1 MKKIIE
7 VDIER
12 EALALINDERIGYEN
27 SVAFV
32 TDRVAFNMRNLIK
45 ELRKNYWGIFTE
57 PIDPVSGRKKIWI
70 PLTQS
75 IVDSVIK
82 NYDID
87 TKDIGVRAKK
97 AEWVNMTSLVRG
109 LYKEN
114 LDKIY
119 FGEYLDEMER
129 TIGIDGTAVWK
140 VIEIK
145 DEDGLYSFDIIPVDL
160 LNFYIDPLARSINDK
175 NTTSV
180 IERAVCPVSWIEKQS
195 DFINKNDLIG
205 KTNIHPTDS
214 LSIVNDTNSKVEMR
228 VLNER
233 YGYMPKSFITGNKKD
248 KDEEVFGRVVASG
261 VSDKMEVIH
270 LIEEMKFPKN
280 ITPYKPY
287 EEFWYQRV
295 PGRWYGRGPSEMVMM
310 LQIWMNIIVNIR
322 INRSYVNQLGLFKV
336 KKGAGITAQMLSRLS
351 ANGVIQVQDMNDIEQ
366 MVVQEASQTSYNDEG
381 SIKDWAQ
388 RVTQA
393 FEVVTG
399 ETMPASTT
407 ATIGAIQS
415 RNALNSFAQIQKGLG
430 MSLQR
435 FLKRQVLPII
445 KKNLKLKEGVSIEL
459 EPSEA
464 RDLIDFYAQKKA
476 YIELKKLRE
485 KGQLLS
491 EELIA
496 MEVAKAKEAFTGKG
510 NTIYWKDF
518 KDIDLDNFD
527 VYFDI
532 TNESIDKNVIV
543 QNLLAS
549 MQFAPEIKE
558 QVVPIIF
565 DLLGQKF
572 KQVEMNQ
579 MPEQMQG
586 QIQRRMPQVSNSMT
600 DQLTNANITR

>member
-1 MKKIIE
+1 MEQKTIE
-7 VDIER
+7 VDIQN
-12 EALALINDERIGYEN
+12 EALALINDERIGWEN

-45 ELRKNYWGIFTE
+45 ELRKNYWGIFQE
-57 PIDPVSGRKKIWI
+57 PIDPISGRKKIWI

-87 TKDIGVRAKK
+87 TKDICIRSKK
-97 AEWVNMTSLVRG
+97 AEWTKLTSLVRG

-119 FGEYLDEMER
+119 FGEHLDEMER

-140 VIEIK
+140 VIECK
-145 DEDGLYSFDIIPVDL
+145 DDDGLYTFDIIPVDL

-175 NTTSV
+175 NTLGT
-180 IERAVCPVSWIEKQS
+180 IERAICPVSWIEKQT
-195 DFINKNDLIG
+195 DFINKKDLVG

-214 LSIVNDTNSKVEMR
+214 LNVINDTQSKIEMR

-233 YGYMPKSFITGNKKD
+233 YGWMPKSFITGLKKD
-248 KDEEVFGRVVASG
+248 KDKEVFGRITASG

-270 LIEEMKFPKN
+270 LIEEMKFPKKMK
-280 ITPYKPY
+280 PFRPY

-295 PGRWYGRGPSEMVMM
+295 PGRWYGRGPAEMVMM
-310 LQIWMNIIVNIR
+310 LQVWMNIIVNIR

-336 KKGAGITAQMLSRLS
+336 KKGSGITAQMLSRLS
-351 ANGVIQVQDMNDIEQ
+351 ANGVIQVQDMQDIEQ
-366 MVVQEASQTSYNDEG
+366 MAVQEASQASYNDEG

-399 ETMPASTT
+399 ETMPSSTT
-407 ATIGAIQS
+407 ATVGAIQS

-445 KKNLKLKEGVSIEL
+445 KKNLKMKEGVAVEL

-464 RDLIDFYAQKKA
+464 RDLIDFYAKKKA

-485 KGQLLS
+485 KGQLVTP
-491 EELIA
+491 ELI
-496 MEVAKAKEAFTGKG
+496 EREIAKAKDAFKDKG
-510 NTIYWKDF
+510 NVIYWKDI
-518 KDIDLDNFD
+518 KDVDLDNFD

-543 QNLLAS
+543 QNLIAS
-549 MQFAPEIKE
+549 MQFAPELKD
-558 QVVPIIF
+558 QVMPIIF
-565 DLLGQKF
+565 DLLGQNF
-572 KQVEMNQ
+572 KPVEAPI
-579 MPEQMQG
+579 MPQPIQG
-586 QIQRRMPQVSNSMT
+586 QPQPVNSMV
-600 DQLTNANITR
+600 DQLTNANITK